1 MVTKVKKTLEVLRLN
16 ETVIKPLSGR
26 GKDILY
32 INRNNGKDVI
42 WGQTHFFISNE
53 LITQILNN
61 YLVDPSRWYPLGAD
75 MTRPIS
81 GGLGEY
87 INNLCSSFSPRHATA
102 IAAIMHNEKLIAF
115 KNAKP
120 ILLKRMC

>member
-1 MVTKVKKTLEVLRLN
+1 MDT
-16 ETVIKPLSGR
+16 TVIKPLSGR

-32 INRNNGKDVI
+32 VNRSDGIDVT
-42 WGQTHFFISNE
+42 WGQTHFFIAND

-61 YLVDPSRWYPLGAD
+61 YFVDHSSWYPLGAD
-75 MTRPIS
+75 MIKPIR
-81 GGLGEY
+81 GGLGEF
-87 INNLCSSFSPRHATA
+87 INNLSSSFSPRHATA
-102 IAAIMHNEKLIAF
+102 IASIMHNEKLIAF